1 MNLFMFPFAHGVY
14 DDAEL
19 THDEFEV
26 KTNDVQVSLSI
37 ILQQRIL
44 NFFSSKK
51 IVKMKGDLHCL
62 ATIHTVRNLHFLS
75 KNSTVISR
83 EKLSNCFG

>member
-19 THDEFEV
+19 THCTDDEFEV

-37 ILQQRIL
+37 ILRRKK
-44 NFFSSKK
+44 SS
-51 IVKMKGDLHCL
+51 
-62 ATIHTVRNLHFLS
+62 N
-75 KNSTVISR
+75 
-83 EKLSNCFG
+83 

>member
-1 MNLFMFPFAHGVY
+1 MISWEEERDKVNMNLFMFPFAHGVY

-44 NFFSSKK
+44 NFFSSQKS
-51 IVKMKGDLHCL
+51 
-62 ATIHTVRNLHFLS
+62 S
-75 KNSTVISR
+75 KWEAICNA
-83 EKLSNCFG
+83 

>member
-44 NFFSSKK
+44 NFFRRKNRQIEGRSAMPHYSKSQSFVQK
-51 IVKMKGDLHCL
+51 FNFDK
-62 ATIHTVRNLHFLS
+62 TPTF
-75 KNSTVISR
+75 SR
-83 EKLSNCFG
+83 VFHPNFF

>member
-1 MNLFMFPFAHGVY
+1 MNLFMFLFAHGVY

-37 ILQQRIL
+37 ILQQPIFVEKIRQIEGRSAML
-44 NFFSSKK
+44 SYNVNKTFTIFFAIFAECQK
-51 IVKMKGDLHCL
+51 
-62 ATIHTVRNLHFLS
+62 
-75 KNSTVISR
+75 
-83 EKLSNCFG
+83 

>member
-1 MNLFMFPFAHGVY
+1 MISWEERDKVNMNLFMFLFAHGVY

-37 ILQQRIL
+37 ILRRKK
-44 NFFSSKK
+44 SSNWKE
-51 IVKMKGDLHCL
+51 ICN
-62 ATIHTVRNLHFLS
+62 A
-75 KNSTVISR
+75 
-83 EKLSNCFG
+83 